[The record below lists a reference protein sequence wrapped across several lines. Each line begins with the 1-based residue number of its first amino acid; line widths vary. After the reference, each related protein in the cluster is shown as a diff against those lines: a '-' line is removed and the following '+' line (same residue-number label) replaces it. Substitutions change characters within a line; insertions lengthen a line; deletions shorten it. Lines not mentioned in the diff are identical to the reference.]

1 MSSSGRDL
9 IIFLLIILINA
20 VVSLVYYLLS
30 KFVFGNKDNRDS
42 KDEKKKKHS
51 LELRLIV
58 MILYFLFL
66 CTNSFSRNPWISK
79 TLSFQKTRS
88 NSMCVRKRKRRE
100 TLFRL
105 KRQLK

>member
-42 KDEKKKKHS
+42 KDEKKGLFGKK
-51 LELRLIV
+51 
-58 MILYFLFL
+58 
-66 CTNSFSRNPWISK
+66 K
-79 TLSFQKTRS
+79 D
-88 NSMCVRKRKRRE
+88 
-100 TLFRL
+100 
-105 KRQLK
+105 